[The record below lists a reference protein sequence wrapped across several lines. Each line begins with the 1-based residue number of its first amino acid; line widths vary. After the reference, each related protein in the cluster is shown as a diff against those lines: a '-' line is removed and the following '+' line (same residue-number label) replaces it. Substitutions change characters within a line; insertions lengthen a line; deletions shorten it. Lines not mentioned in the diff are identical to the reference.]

1 MESGDLKIFQAVARE
16 GNITRAA
23 ASLGYVQSNV
33 TARIRQLES
42 ELNTPLFYRQSRGV
56 ALTSAGSNLLK
67 YADQITHLLEEAV
80 KSTQY
85 SEEPSG
91 PLRIGSLE
99 TTAAVHLPGIML
111 DYHKQYPEVK
121 LSLVTGHSS
130 KMVESLLNY
139 ELDASFISGPF
150 EHPELEAICAFREEL
165 VLVSEPTDEDLEEVL
180 ERPFLFFG
188 VGCAHRE
195 RLEQWLREEKVTPLN
210 IMEFGT
216 LEAIIGGV
224 AAGLGVSL
232 LTRSSVREWEKAGKV
247 QCFPIPE
254 RYRRSSIYFA
264 YRKNAFRTSAFNR
277 FMELIERRADA
288 QRQQVS

>member
-23 ASLGYVQSNV
+23 ARLGYVQSNV

-121 LSLVTGHSS
+121 LSLVTGHTS

-139 ELDASFISGPF
+139 ELDASFISGPL

-165 VLVSEPTDEDLEEVL
+165 VLVSEPTNEGLEEVL
-180 ERPFLFFG
+180 ERPFLFFWRG
-188 VGCAHRE
+188 LC
-195 RLEQWLREEKVTPLN
+195 PP
-210 IMEFGT
+210 GT
-216 LEAIIGGV
+216 TGAMASRGEGDPIEYYGIWHPGGD
-224 AAGLGVSL
+224 
-232 LTRSSVREWEKAGKV
+232 
-247 QCFPIPE
+247 
-254 RYRRSSIYFA
+254 YRRGGGGAWRFA
-264 YRKNAFRTSAFNR
+264 PDTLFCSGMGEGRQSAVLSDPGALPQIQHLFC
-277 FMELIERRADA
+277 IP
-288 QRQQVS
+288 

>member
-1 MESGDLKIFQAVARE
+1 
-16 GNITRAA
+16 
-23 ASLGYVQSNV
+23 VQSNV

-80 KSTQY
+80 KSTRY

-130 KMVESLLNY
+130 KMVDSLLNY
-139 ELDASFISGPF
+139 ELDASFISGPI

-254 RYRRSSIYFA
+254 RYSKSSIYFA
-264 YRKNAFRTSAFNR
+264 YRKNIFRTSAFNR
-277 FMELIERRADA
+277 FVELIKRRVNEQKIADPMV
-288 QRQQVS
+288 R